1 MFYPRPAEIAREIL
15 NLSEAPGKLLN
26 SSGAS
31 GLQAL
36 FLTARMGAR
45 VILREELNVRGLN
58 TAAPLWLSAVGVLT
72 GWVDE

>member
-1 MFYPRPAEIAREIL
+1 MFYPRPVEIAGEIL
-15 NLSEAPGKLLN
+15 NLTEAPEKLLN

-36 FLTARMGAR
+36 FVTARMGER

-58 TAAPLWLSAVGVLT
+58 KAATLLLSAAGVLT
-72 GWVDE
+72 GWGDE

>member
-1 MFYPRPAEIAREIL
+1 LFHPRSAEIAGEIL
-15 NLSEAPGKLLN
+15 NLIEAPEKLLN

-36 FLTARMGAR
+36 FVTARMCAR

-58 TAAPLWLSAVGVLT
+58 TAAPLWLSAAGVLT